1 MQLDSVLLP
10 ADNVSLRPTQGRLPL
25 DTPEEE
31 KRTTG
36 ILSMLAERFRE
47 SGPTA
52 STNQNS
58 IVVLPFVNFGPADVA
73 PLYGYAL
80 ADAIAT
86 RLTRMSTLVVR
97 PSSSLMT
104 IPTQQLDPLS
114 VGKKLLVN
122 FVLAGNFLRSDQAR
136 AELIATFKNHEE
148 PRHRFFSRIG
158 DVGG

>member
-1 MQLDSVLLP
+1 MMAMQLDSVLIP
-10 ADNVSLRPTQGRLPL
+10 GDNAPCVPRKAASPL

-47 SGPTA
+47 SGNTSA
-52 STNQNS
+52 SNQNS

-80 ADAIAT
+80 ADAMAA
-86 RLTRMSTLVVR
+86 RLARMPTLVVR

-104 IPTQQLDPLS
+104 IPTHQLDPFS

-122 FVLAGNFLRSDQAR
+122 FVLAGNFLRSDQGFD
-136 AELIATFKNHEE
+136 LNWQLL
-148 PRHRFFSRIG
+148 
-158 DVGG
+158 DVPSQTVRTGGSIT